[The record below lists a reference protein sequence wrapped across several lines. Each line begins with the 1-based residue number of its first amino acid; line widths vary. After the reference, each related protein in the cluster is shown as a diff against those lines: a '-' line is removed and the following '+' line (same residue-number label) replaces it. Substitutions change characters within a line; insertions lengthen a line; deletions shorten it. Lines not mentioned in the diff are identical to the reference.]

1 MVNTEHEK
9 PKPQAAAVGA
19 EADFPAVWVVWV
31 YILRK
36 RLLWT
41 FRSVSV
47 SAADHWLLF
56 SSDDFRRASV
66 SPPHV
71 RKVLKRT
78 QTHNKSNAIMWEP
91 AGNHFA
97 DYWTQL
103 SNLYLSAGFANATTI
118 RSDRSYEVA
127 MIDPALRGAS
137 AVFLPGGFP
146 QHVLISRCLSPAP
159 GRCIKIGKQFSV
171 PPIGARISKITSRDF
186 KDAWLACLYCH
197 IISLYLIPPTH
208 MKDGE

>member
-31 YILRK
+31 YTPRK

-41 FRSVSV
+41 FRLVSA
-47 SAADHWLLF
+47 SAADHWVLF
-56 SSDDFRRASV
+56 RSDDSRRARV
-66 SPPHV
+66 SPPSCEEG
-71 RKVLKRT
+71 LKT
-78 QTHNKSNAIMWEP
+78 HSNTTSPIPSCDSLQETILQTIGHSCLIYIYP
-91 AGNHFA
+91 AR
-97 DYWTQL
+97 
-103 SNLYLSAGFANATTI
+103 FANATTI

-127 MIDPALRGAS
+127 MIDPALQGAS
-137 AVFLPGGFP
+137 AVSLPGGFP

-171 PPIGARISKITSRDF
+171 PPIGARISKIASRDF
-186 KDAWLACLYCH
+186 KDAWLACL
-197 IISLYLIPPTH
+197 
-208 MKDGE
+208 